1 MKTKVEI
8 FGRSVNVESS
18 KAADRA
24 LARLSAPLQVEM
36 ELYFSCLIRKA
47 VRFGE
52 DACGAAFSEAGPMLR
67 VGFRP
72 VQTKNCRI
80 GALTNSVVPLADL
93 PLAIPE
99 PFVPKWLKID
109 YGKKGWAGEFGWV

>member
-8 FGRSVNVESS
+8 LGRSVGIETSM
-18 KAADRA
+18 AADEAMA
-24 LARLSAPLQVEM
+24 LLTSPLQVEM

-52 DACGAAFSEAGPMLR
+52 DACGSTFTEAGPRLR

-72 VQTKNCRI
+72 VQTKKCSI
-80 GALTNSVVPLADL
+80 GALTATVVPLTDM
-93 PLAIPE
+93 PIVKPE

-109 YGKKGWAGEFGWV
+109 FGKQGWTGEFGWA

>member
-1 MKTKVEI
+1 MQTQVEI
-8 FGRSVNVESS
+8 FGRRVNVESS
-18 KAADRA
+18 KAADQA

-36 ELYFSCLIRKA
+36 ELYFSCLMRKA

-52 DACGAAFSEAGPMLR
+52 DACGTVFSEAGPKLR
-67 VGFRP
+67 IGFRP

-80 GALTNSVVPLADL
+80 DSLSSPAAPLDDL
-93 PLAIPE
+93 PIVKPE

-109 YGKKGWAGEFGWV
+109 YGKNGWSGEFGLA

>member
-8 FGRSVNVESS
+8 FGRSVSVESS
-18 KAADRA
+18 RAAVEA

-52 DACGAAFSEAGPMLR
+52 DTCGTTFSEAGPKLR

-80 GALTNSVVPLADL
+80 SALTSHVAPLEDL
-93 PLAIPE
+93 PIAKPE

-109 YGKKGWAGEFGWV
+109 YGKKGWSGEFGWA